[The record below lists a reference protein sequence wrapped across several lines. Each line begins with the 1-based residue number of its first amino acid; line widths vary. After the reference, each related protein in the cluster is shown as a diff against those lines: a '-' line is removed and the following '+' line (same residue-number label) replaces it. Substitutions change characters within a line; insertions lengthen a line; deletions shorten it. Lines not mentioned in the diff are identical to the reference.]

1 MSASFE
7 IHSHLLLTRF
17 LFIFYYSSKGINFE
31 STRNLGQHTC
41 VFIFSRAVL
50 YTLKIRARPD
60 RYDEAAFWS

>member
-7 IHSHLLLTRF
+7 ILSHLVLTQFLL
-17 LFIFYYSSKGINFE
+17 IFYYSSKGMNFE
-31 STRNLGQHTC
+31 LTRNSGQHTC